1 MPKCLI
7 IKRSDSAPVAID
19 QVIDIERERRRASG
33 RLMAKRKRESDEAAG
48 DRPFNAEEEL
58 LRIPLWQSKFATD
71 EAFQAEKTRLEHY
84 NRRMA
89 MFYAN
94 EKRMKQEREL
104 LKKGIRLMPATSI
117 YDIPVDSK
125 RRKKMP
131 VKEASP
137 APKKRACL
145 APICPDI
152 PEGDR
157 KTAFF
162 AALGLDFISAPKAS
176 SPLPDCNC
184 ETAEASSLST
194 IEPAKTARLNRGRH
208 PLREL
213 WLKAE
218 DESNKKTKRD
228 NGKSNG
234 KLAAIKQKDI
244 DKGKSKKTASKV
256 RSNAKEKASEARDDT
271 KDTASSKVHDNAK
284 GTFAV
289 KKGKVDKPTSKR
301 SNNTKKVSAK
311 KTKNSKDKAEVD
323 QPQTPTDEK
332 PTLAGP
338 EDKDKDPMAAV
349 DENANTSRTG
359 RRRKLTCLRFIDFI
373 F

>member
-7 IKRSDSAPVAID
+7 IKRSDSAPIAVD
-19 QVIDIERERRRASG
+19 QVTDIERRRVSG
-33 RLMAKRKRESDEAAG
+33 RLMAKRKRESDEANG

-58 LRIPLWQSKFATD
+58 LRIPLCQSKFATAANPD
-71 EAFQAEKTRLEHY
+71 EAFQAEKTRLEIY
-84 NRRMA
+84 NRSMA

-94 EKRMKQEREL
+94 EKRLKQEREL

-117 YDIPVDSK
+117 YDIPADTK

-131 VKEASP
+131 AKEASP
-137 APKKRACL
+137 APKKHACL
-145 APICPDI
+145 GPICPDI

-162 AALGLDFISAPKAS
+162 GAIGLDFISAPKAS

-184 ETAEASSLST
+184 ETAEASSFST
-194 IEPAKTARLNRGRH
+194 IEPGKTARSNRGRH

-218 DESNKKTKRD
+218 DESNKKMKRD

-234 KLAAIKQKDI
+234 KLTAIKQKDI
-244 DKGKSKKTASKV
+244 DKEKSKKTASKA
-256 RSNAKEKASEARDDT
+256 RCKAKEKASEACGNT
-271 KDTASSKVHDNAK
+271 KETASSKARCNAN

-289 KKGKVDKPTSKR
+289 KKPKVDKPTSKR
-301 SNNTKKVSAK
+301 SNNAKKVSDK
-311 KTKNSKDKAEVD
+311 KTENGIDNAEVD
-323 QPQTPTDEK
+323 QPTTPTDEK
-332 PTLAGP
+332 PSLGGP
-338 EDKDKDPMAAV
+338 EDKNSTPTV

-359 RRRKLTCLRFIDFI
+359 RRRKLTCLRFMDFI